1 MAFRF
6 VAADLA
12 IDLGTANIKVY
23 KKGQGIVINEPSVL
37 VLNNTGT
44 DVLAVGEEAKEMIG
58 KTPDEIIVVKPLKNG
73 VVSDF
78 NLTEAML
85 NYFFKK
91 INPGFSFL
99 QPRVVICVPSGI
111 TDIQARAV
119 EDAALHAGCR
129 DIIMVDETLAANY
142 GMGLQPEDPKGIL
155 TVNIGAGTTEVA
167 LVSLNGI
174 VASRSKNHAG
184 DYIDEK
190 IIEYFKQEKNLEI
203 GKITAERVK
212 IDLMSLKVK
221 DGDKTMKVEG
231 RDLLTS
237 KPERVEIKSSELVS
251 SILPFADEIVEMIY
265 RVLEQIPAELAA
277 DIKNDGFVF
286 TGGMSKL
293 TGLKEYI
300 EKQISLSSIISE
312 DPSLDAIKG
321 AGMIIENPDRFL
333 KYNK

>member
-6 VAADLA
+6 IAADLA

-37 VLNNTGT
+37 VLNHTGT
-44 DVLAVGEEAKEMIG
+44 DVLAVGAEAKEMIG
-58 KTPDEIIVVKPLKNG
+58 KTPDEIIVVRPLKNG

-91 INPGFSFL
+91 INPGFSIL
-99 QPRVVICVPSGI
+99 QPKVVICVPSGI

-142 GMGLQPEDPKGIL
+142 GMGLSPEDPRGIL

-174 VASRSKNHAG
+174 VSSKSKNHAG
-184 DYIDEK
+184 EYIDNK
-190 IIEYFKQEKNLEI
+190 IVKFLKDNKNLEI
-203 GKITAERVK
+203 GKITAEKLK
-212 IDLMSLKVK
+212 INLMSLKIK
-221 DGDKTMKVEG
+221 DKDKTMKVEG
-231 RDLLTS
+231 RDINTS
-237 KPERVEIKSSELVS
+237 KPERIEIKSSELVS
-251 SILPFADEIVEMIY
+251 SILPFADEIVDMIY
-265 RVLEQIPAELAA
+265 MVLEKVPPELSA

-293 TGLKEYI
+293 DGLKEYI
-300 EKQISLSSIISE
+300 EKKIYLNSISSE
-312 DPSLDAIKG
+312 EPSLDAIKG
-321 AGMIIENPDRFL
+321 AGIILENPDRFL
-333 KYNK
+333 KYRK